1 VIDPMLGK
9 GEVKRRK
16 DGFKQLYTWLEGKDY
31 LALRADRRKWLV
43 VVELD
48 KLLTLLNGS
57 DRNDSPE

>member
-1 VIDPMLGK
+1 MIDPMLGK